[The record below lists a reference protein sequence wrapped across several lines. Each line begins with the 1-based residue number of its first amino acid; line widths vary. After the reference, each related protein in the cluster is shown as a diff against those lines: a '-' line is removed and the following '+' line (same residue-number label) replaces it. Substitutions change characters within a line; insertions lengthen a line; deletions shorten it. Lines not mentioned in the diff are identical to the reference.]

1 MESTSSGE
9 RGILALWNDCAAGSE
24 GQYEAWYRGEH
35 LPERVGIPGF
45 RAGWRYRAIDAELEY
60 FTFYETDT
68 PEVLR
73 SASYLARL
81 NDPTPLTRRIM
92 SGTFTNA
99 TRALCACVARW
110 GELRGALAVSVRF
123 DAPPGAELEARLREL
138 AGRAEVLR
146 AELWMPTRAE
156 GSSTLSAEQQLRGPD
171 KTIAAGAL
179 VETATEREAAA
190 AAVAATLGTALGPK
204 ARIGTYRLFCAL
216 HRVDLDR

>member
-1 MESTSSGE
+1 MESKTSGR
-9 RGILALWNDCAAGSE
+9 RGILAVWNDCAPGSE
-24 GQYEAWYRGEH
+24 GQYEEWYRGEH

-73 SASYLARL
+73 SEPYLARL

-92 SGTFTNA
+92 SGTFTHA
-99 TRALCACVARW
+99 TRALCTCVARW
-110 GELRGALAVSVRF
+110 GKLRGALAVSVRF
-123 DAPPGAELEARLREL
+123 DAPPGGELEARLREL

-171 KTIAAGAL
+171 QTIAAGAL
-179 VETATEREAAA
+179 VETATEQEA
-190 AAVAATLGTALGPK
+190 AAVAATLGTALGPR

>member
-1 MESTSSGE
+1 MESTSSGG
-9 RGILALWNDCAAGSE
+9 RGILAVWNDCAPGSE

-45 RAGWRYRAIDAELEY
+45 RAGWRYRAIDAEPEY

-73 SASYLARL
+73 SEPYLARL

-92 SGTFTNA
+92 SGTFTHA
-99 TRALCACVARW
+99 TRALCTCVARW
-110 GELRGALAVSVRF
+110 GKLRGALAVSVRF
-123 DAPPGAELEARLREL
+123 DAPPGGEMEARLREL
-138 AGRAEVLR
+138 AGRPEVLR

-156 GSSTLSAEQQLRGPD
+156 GSSTRSAEQQLREPD
-171 KTIAAGAL
+171 RTIAAGAL
-179 VETATEREAAA
+179 VETATEQEAAA
-190 AAVAATLGTALGPK
+190 AAATLGTALGPK